1 MKNKESSF
9 HEKLFLMKEINE
21 FKNNDLLH
29 ENFYFKLKKLLVIA
43 IITLFATA
51 SVFGQNTGYIDD
63 RASISVRTEL
73 APPPLPDYVQ
83 PPCPGDGYLWTPGYW
98 AWATGGYYWVAGV
111 WVLPPAIDLL
121 WTPGYWAFYD
131 GFYGWHPGYWGSR
144 VGYYGGIN
152 YGFGYF
158 GNGFYGGRW
167 DRGHFMYNTSV
178 WRVDKNVHNTYI
190 NKVNIVNTNRMSFNG
205 DKGVNYH
212 PNKDE
217 MDGMRDNR
225 ISASKEQMDHERNMG
240 NNTNQFHNNSGPAI
254 HSMNFPGGQGF
265 DERGREM
272 RMGGMRSGGGRGRR

>member
-1 MKNKESSF
+1 MFF
-9 HEKLFLMKEINE
+9 HEKSFLMKEITV
-21 FKNNDLLH
+21 FKSNSLLSAD
-29 ENFYFKLKKLLVIA
+29 FYFKLKKLLVAAMIV
-43 IITLFATA
+43 LFATT
-51 SVFGQNTGYIDD
+51 SVLAQNVGYMDD
-63 RASISVRTEL
+63 QSSITVKAEL

-83 PPCPGDGYLWTPGYW
+83 PLCPGDGYLWTPGYW
-98 AWATGGYYWVAGV
+98 AWASSGYYWVPGV

-144 VGYYGGIN
+144 IGYYGGIN

-167 DRGHFMYNTSV
+167 DKGHFMYNSSV
-178 WRVDKNVHNTYI
+178 WRVDKSIHNTYI
-190 NKVNIVNTNRMSFNG
+190 DKVNIVNNTNRASFNG
-205 DKGVNYH
+205 EKGVAYR

-217 MDGMRDNR
+217 MDGMRNNR
-225 ISASKEQMDHERNMG
+225 ISASKEQIDHERVMG
-240 NNTNQFHNNSGPAI
+240 NNMGQFRNNNAGPAI

-272 RMGGMRSGGGRGRR
+272 KMGGMRGEGRGRR